1 MNPVQSSLGEI
12 TLFGVVTLVFFS
24 TNLLIIPR
32 LLHTGGQI
40 DWPLR
45 AFLAAVVTL
54 LATGWSAVVLALF
67 GRYSLVGSSLLLLI
81 IGGALVV
88 YTQRLG
94 ANPKPG
100 VRSDR
105 YELGLAVLL
114 IIAAVVYARPHEYLL
129 GGSDAGSYINT
140 AATTART
147 GAYLQA
153 SAWNRFLSEHA
164 DVALRAQP
172 PHLRTHYL
180 QFVGWYFDDND
191 PALVRPQFFP
201 FHPVLLSVAMS
212 LGGVQAGFWVTP
224 LIGVLNIAA
233 LYFLARQL
241 FGKPVALL
249 AALLLTVT
257 ATQVF
262 FARYPTTEP
271 LTLLLLFTGFLAFQ
285 IMWDEPHAA
294 PAWGMLGGATL
305 GAAMLTRIDMPLVVV
320 VLLAALALRGWL
332 RRWSQAWSAFTLTFL
347 FFLTQVVLVGWLVSW
362 PYVWNVYY
370 AVYSLATRLPWLVGS
385 AGVGGVVLLVAAALL
400 GAERFE
406 LHARRITASPVTRW
420 GLALFV
426 VGLSLYA
433 YFLRPILEPP
443 RLTTSWPSGAQFPIL
458 DGQNWVRLGWYLTPL
473 GLALATTGLAMILV
487 RERLIRLA
495 VVVGIGVLTTIQ
507 YVHSILNTPYH
518 IYAMRRYVPIV
529 IPMLWMFAAY
539 AIGALPRLP
548 GRWTTP
554 LVRSIVIAL
563 LVGGLLYQDR
573 YVAPAQ
579 DFAGSLRQLNELQ
592 QQLQPGAILLFAEPT
607 EALFADAFGAPLQ
620 AIFDHPIATIRTNTG
635 AGAQDEVTTAQQE
648 QRITAFLEA
657 LIANAAAQGRP
668 LQLLAVEPI
677 PTIVREHLT
686 LQPSSTYAFTTQM
699 LMNTYD
705 HFPSVT
711 QTVHY
716 GIEIYD
722 VALTQTKQPNLDDV
736 EIDIGAFDAAYVD
749 GGFYGKEYI
758 PGAPTMRWTQEAA
771 RLTAPLPTTMDDAQA
786 WELQVRAMIYR
797 PANVAPAEVLVKVD
811 GQTVGAF
818 VPEETWETY
827 VFPMP
832 TMPANDAGAVEIE
845 FVTDTFVPAEVGLN
859 NDQRRLGF
867 LLDWIKIVPAS
878 STSSH

>member
-1 MNPVQSSLGEI
+1 MNSIQSSWGEI
-12 TLFGVVTLVFFS
+12 TFFAIVTLAFFS
-24 TNLLIIPR
+24 ANLWIIPR
-32 LLHTGGQI
+32 LLHAGSQV

-45 AFLAAVVTL
+45 TFLAAIVML
-54 LATGWSAVVLALF
+54 LAVGWSAVVLALF
-67 GRYSLVGSSLLLLI
+67 GHYSLANTALLLLLM
-81 IGGALVV
+81 GGATIL
-88 YTQRLG
+88 YTSRVSAAPQ
-94 ANPKPG
+94 PT

-105 YELGLAVLL
+105 YELGLAIVLL
-114 IIAAVVYARPHEYLL
+114 IGAILYARPHEYVL

-147 GAYLQA
+147 GAYLQ
-153 SAWNRFLSEHA
+153 SNAWNRFLAAHA
-164 DVALRAQP
+164 DVTLRAQP

-180 QFVGWYFDDND
+180 QFVGWYFDDAD
-191 PALVRPQFFP
+191 ASLVRPQFFP

-212 LGGVQAGFWVTP
+212 LGGVPAGFLVTP

-249 AALLLTVT
+249 SALLLTVT
-257 ATQVF
+257 ATQIF

-285 IMWDEPHAA
+285 IIWDDPQAA
-294 PAWGMLGGATL
+294 LAWGVLGGATL

-320 VLLAALALRGWL
+320 VLLAVLVLRAWL
-332 RRWSQAWSAFTLTFL
+332 RRWSRAWSAFTLVFL
-347 FFLTQVVLVGWLVSW
+347 FFLGQVLLVGWLVAW

-370 AVYSLATRLPWLVGS
+370 AVYSLAMRLPWLVGV
-385 AGVGGVVLLVAAALL
+385 AGSGVIVLLIAATLL

-406 LHARRITASPVTRW
+406 RQARRISASSVVRW
-420 GLALFV
+420 GLALSII
-426 VGLSLYA
+426 GLSLYA

-443 RLTTSWPSGAQFPIL
+443 RMITSWPSGAQFPTL

-473 GLALATTGLAMILV
+473 GLGLATAGIAMILV
-487 RERLIRLA
+487 REQLIRLA

-529 IPMLWMFAAY
+529 IPMLWIFAAY
-539 AIGALPRLP
+539 AMVALPRLP

-554 LVRSIVIAL
+554 LVRAVMIAL
-563 LVGGLLYQDR
+563 LVGGLIYQDR

-579 DFAGSLRQLNELQ
+579 DYAGSLRQIGELQ
-592 QQLQPGAILLFAEPT
+592 QQLQPHAILLFAEPT

-620 AIFDHPIATIRTNTG
+620 AMFDHPIATIRIKTDV
-635 AGAQDEVTTAQQE
+635 QDDTAAATQQE
-648 QRITAFLEA
+648 QRIAEFLTTLTAS
-657 LIANAAAQGRP
+657 AATQGRP

-677 PTIVREHLT
+677 PAVVREHLT
-686 LQPSSTYAFTTQM
+686 LQPSSAYEFTTQM

-705 HFPSVT
+705 SFPSVT

-722 VALTQTKQPNLDDV
+722 VASGKTEQPSHDNV
-736 EIDIGAFDAAYVD
+736 EVDIGAFDAAYVD
-749 GGFYGKEYI
+749 SGFHGKEYI

-771 RLTAPLPTTMDDAQA
+771 RLTTPLPAKTDDDQA

-797 PANVAPAEVLVKVD
+797 PANVAPAEVLVNVD
-811 GQTVGAF
+811 GQAIGAF
-818 VPEETWETY
+818 VPEQSWETY
-827 VFPMP
+827 AFPMP
-832 TMPANDAGAVEIE
+832 AITTNDAASVEIE
-845 FVTDTFVPAEVGLN
+845 FITDTFVPAEVGLN
-859 NDQRRLGF
+859 NDQRHLGF